1 MQRKTFSNAPY
12 EATIKLMA
20 KPDTDITDT
29 HAHTHTHTHTHTQL
43 EVNITDE
50 HRYKNPP
57 QIIAN
62 GIQGRK
68 QDFHF
73 LIKVSACVFSFF
85 FSVFFF
91 P

>member
-12 EATIKLMA
+12 EATVKLMA
-20 KPDTDITDT
+20 KPDTDI
-29 HAHTHTHTHTHTQL
+29 THTHTHTHTQL

-62 GIQGRK
+62 GIHEQNKNIIHHDQVEFIPGCK
-68 QDFHF
+68 DSWIYASQ
-73 LIKVSACVFSFF
+73 LI
-85 FSVFFF
+85 
-91 P
+91 